1 MALLK
6 KRELTVGPRAR
17 SQSGSE
23 ETFIMS
29 NVFSDTSAPNLI
41 GPWDFADRAHRIGR
55 TAVVVDYVRAG
66 GRANVPERWL
76 AR

>member
-6 KRELTVGPRAR
+6 KEGA
-17 SQSGSE
+17 SGWAACAEPIGAE

-41 GPWDFADRAHRIGR
+41 GPWYFADRAHRIGR

-66 GRANVPERWL
+66 GRANLPERWL